1 MHPDSARED
10 EGLGF
15 RATAPRLDQRV
26 DRLPVLGDAVRR
38 VLEGRMDEHGALG
51 GDIGVRLGIPQL
63 AHDGLDLLLREPPC
77 LGFGAGEAPDAM
89 TCALERRGNARP
101 HVPGGTSDEYLHWSM
116 I

>member
-38 VLEGRMDEHGALG
+38 VLEGRMDEHGALS
-51 GDIGVRLGIPQL
+51 GDIGVRLGIPSSPTTGSISCCASRRAFAWVRVSPQTRCP
-63 AHDGLDLLLREPPC
+63 ARRNAAATLDPTYPV
-77 LGFGAGEAPDAM
+77 APVTN
-89 TCALERRGNARP
+89 TCIG
-101 HVPGGTSDEYLHWSM
+101 V
-116 I
+116 